1 MNTLNAAIVG
11 GGAIHLCHAL
21 ALQQVPGAHLQALAE
36 IDSDKGQALAQ
47 SYGCRFYRDYHA
59 LLGSDD
65 IDVVHICTPHHLHK
79 TMVME
84 ALAAGKH
91 VFCEK
96 PIGLDGREAA
106 DIAAAAARAPGRLA
120 VCYQNR
126 LNPTSR
132 QIISELAGGTLGKMV
147 GMSAVL
153 TWSRGDSYY
162 THSPWRGRYATEGG
176 SLLINQAIHTLD
188 LMQWFAGGVARVKG
202 VVDSGELAGVTEAE
216 DSAMATLHFHNGARG
231 LFYASNSYTTD
242 APLLLEI
249 HCEAGMLQL
258 RDNRLWRVCAGAR
271 TLLISDPTPESDA
284 KAYWG
289 AGHLAAIRQFY
300 QALHHPSA
308 PADYTPVEE
317 AKKSLAIV
325 EAIYR
330 SSQTRQWVTPGR

>member
-1 MNTLNAAIVG
+1 METLNAAIIG
-11 GGAIHLCHAL
+11 GGAIHLCHVGAL
-21 ALQQVPGAHLQALAE
+21 RQVPGVRLHALAE
-36 IDSDKGQALAQ
+36 IDSEKGQALART
-47 SYGCRFYRDYHA
+47 YGCHFYQDYRA
-59 LLGSDD
+59 LLWDD
-65 IDVVHICTPHHLHK
+65 EIDVVHICTPHHLHK
-79 TMVME
+79 AMVME

-96 PIGLDGREAA
+96 PIGLDSREAA
-106 DIAAAAARAPGRLA
+106 EIAGAAARAPGRLA

-132 QIISELAGGTLGKMV
+132 QIMCELAGGTLGKMI
-147 GMSAVL
+147 GMKAVL
-153 TWSRGDSYY
+153 TWSRGGRYY

-188 LMQWFAGGVARVKG
+188 LMQWFGGGVARVKG
-202 VVDSGELAGVTEAE
+202 VVDSGELAAVTEAE

-258 RDNRLWRVCAGAR
+258 RDNQLWRVCAGGR
-271 TLLISDPTPESDA
+271 THLISDPSPESDA

-289 AGHLAAIRQFY
+289 SGHLAAIRQFY
-300 QALHHPSA
+300 QTLHHPSA
-308 PADYTPVEE
+308 PAEYTSIEE
-317 AKKSLAIV
+317 AGKSLALV
-325 EAIYR
+325 EAIYH
-330 SSQTRQWVTPGR
+330 SSQTRQWITVNA